1 MSDSRHPFL
10 INYFKFTGMRKI
22 VFSFCFLMVTSLLV
36 AQNQKKQAYNDFS
49 RWSLGL
55 NGGISIFRG
64 DMVSFSADKTY
75 IGGQG
80 GLQLGYQ
87 FTPTFCLSLTADM
100 GQGKEV
106 PKNGRKSSR
115 FTRAGSLITGRPQRL
130 VSLAIM
136 TFTPR

>member
-1 MSDSRHPFL
+1 MGVSDSRHPFL

-22 VFSFCFLMVTSLLV
+22 ILSCCLLLTSFLMVRG
-36 AQNQKKQAYNDFS
+36 QKKEVYNDFS

-87 FTPTFCLSLTADM
+87 FTPTFGLSLTADM
-100 GQGKEV
+100 GQGKGSAKEWEKEFKIYPTGGV
-106 PKNGRKSSR
+106 LLRDGTRGRFR
-115 FTRAGSLITGRPQRL
+115 SL
-130 VSLAIM
+130 
-136 TFTPR
+136 

>member
-1 MSDSRHPFL
+1 MGVSDSRHPFL

-22 VFSFCFLMVTSLLV
+22 ILSCCLLLLTSFLMVRG
-36 AQNQKKQAYNDFS
+36 QKKEVYNDFS

-87 FTPTFCLSLTADM
+87 FTPTFGLSLTADM
-100 GQGKEV
+100 GQGK
-106 PKNGRKSSR
+106 
-115 FTRAGSLITGRPQRL
+115 GSAKEWEKEFKIYPTGGVLLRDGFLFLQG
-130 VSLAIM
+130 
-136 TFTPR
+136 